1 MMDFNYDL
9 WDSEEYDLKRFS
21 RCCILRSGRSL
32 GGKNQARNSDLRT
45 QDENFFE
52 EESLKFE
59 EEQNF
64 GGNFLEVEI
73 EVEAYG
79 LKKGKSSRENLC
91 EEEQEE
97 EDGFRA

>member
-1 MMDFNYDL
+1 MLYLEVWEKSRGKKSGSKF
-9 WDSEEYDLKRFS
+9 RFEDPGPK
-21 RCCILRSGRSL
+21 L
-32 GGKNQARNSDLRT
+32 
-45 QDENFFE
+45 ENFFE